1 MPTTVGSCVVILR
14 EHNKPDG
21 RFLLDAM
28 TWSGSHLRLGKQAY
42 NKLGEE
48 ASTVVKNSDV
58 AKVFQDIADLL
69 ELKGENV
76 FKIRAYQ
83 KAARAIDYHPRE
95 LEAMTEDGEDLQ
107 SIPGVGE
114 AIAKKATE
122 LIATGKLGYYEN
134 LKAEFP
140 QGITNL
146 LDIPG
151 IGPRT
156 ANKLSSELGISSVDE
171 LERAIDDGRVAKL
184 FRLGEKTAENILH
197 QIQALR
203 RKDQRIPI
211 GEALPIV
218 EEIIAALRS
227 IPGVKNLTPAGSLRR
242 FQDTVGDIDLMGTAN
257 EPQEVIDPFVALP
270 LVRQVLA
277 QGSTKASVIVS
288 GGLQV
293 DLRMVE
299 HDSFGSLLQYFTGS
313 KQHNISLREKWR
325 KRGLKLSEYGITVVA
340 TAKLEKFA
348 TEEEF
353 YRRLGIQYIPPEIRE
368 AQGEI
373 ERAEQGSMPSL
384 VELSDIKGDL
394 HTHTDW
400 SDGNDSIEELALAA
414 QDMGYQYIA
423 ITEHSVGRGIAH
435 GLSIE
440 RLREQVGEIKA
451 LNRRLSGVRVLTG
464 TEVDIRADGSLDLPH
479 EILAELDIV
488 TAAVH
493 SAMNQSEEK
502 MTDRVIK
509 AIENP
514 DVDMIAHPTC
524 RLIGE
529 REPVAIDLE
538 AVFRAAAKYSKIMEI
553 NAMPDRLDLKDAHA
567 FRARELGAKLAIGTD
582 AHSVAHLGL
591 MRFGIGVARR
601 AWSEPQHILNTLP
614 LEELLAVLNRKR

>member
-1 MPTTVGSCVVILR
+1 MWR
-14 EHNKPDG
+14 EG
-21 RFLLDAM
+21 TRGYM
-28 TWSGSHLRLGKQAY
+28 
-42 NKLGEE
+42 
-48 ASTVVKNSDV
+48 KNSDV

-83 KAARAIDYHPRE
+83 KAARAIEHYPRE
-95 LEAMTEDGEDLQ
+95 LEDMVGEAEDLH

-114 AIAKKATE
+114 AIARKTTE
-122 LIATGKLGYYEN
+122 LITTGRLGYYDD

-140 QGITNL
+140 RGITNL
-146 LDIPG
+146 LAIPG
-151 IGPRT
+151 IGPKT
-156 ANKLSSELGISSVDE
+156 ANKLSSELGIDSVDE
-171 LERAIDDGRVAKL
+171 LERAIDDGRLAQL
-184 FRLGEKTAENILH
+184 FRLGEKTAGNILH

-211 GEALPIV
+211 GEALPII

-227 IPGVKNLTPAGSLRR
+227 VPGVKNLTPAGSLRR
-242 FQDTVGDIDLMGTAN
+242 FQETVGDIDLMGTVD
-257 EPQEVIDPFVALP
+257 EPKELIDAFVALP

-277 QGSTKASVIVS
+277 HGPTKASVIVS

-299 HDSFGSLLQYFTGS
+299 HDCFGSLLQYFTGS
-313 KQHNISLREKWR
+313 KQHNVSLREKWR
-325 KRGLKLSEYGITVVA
+325 KRGLKLSEYGITVIA
-340 TAKLEKFA
+340 TDKLEKFA
-348 TEEEF
+348 AEEEF
-353 YRRLGIQYIPPEIRE
+353 YHRLGMQCIPPEIRE

-373 ERAEQGSMPSL
+373 EKAEQGAIPRL

-394 HTHTDW
+394 HMHTNW
-400 SDGNDSIEELALAA
+400 SDGHDSIEELAGAGL
-414 QDMGYQYIA
+414 DMGYQYIA
-423 ITEHSVGRGIAH
+423 ITEHSAGRGIAH
-435 GLSIE
+435 GLDVE
-440 RLREQVGEIKA
+440 RMREQVAEIKA
-451 LNRRLSGVRVLTG
+451 LNPRLTGIRVLTG

-479 EILAELDIV
+479 EILVELDIV
-488 TAAVH
+488 IAAVH

-502 MTDRVIK
+502 MTGRVIK

-538 AVFRAAAKYSKIMEI
+538 AVFRASATHNKIVEI
-553 NAMPDRLDLKDAHA
+553 NAMPDRLDLRDTHA
-567 FRARELGAKLAIGTD
+567 FRARELGVKLAIGTD
-582 AHSVAHLGL
+582 AHSVTHLGL

-601 AWSEPQHILNTLP
+601 AWCEPQHILNTLP
-614 LEELLAVLNRKR
+614 LEEVLAILNRKR